1 MHEREQTLGR
11 PLLSQE
17 GQGQGRP
24 LLSQEGQGQGLPSQ
38 EGQGQE
44 VRLRVEVTER
54 SSDTL
59 MEVNSLI

>member
-1 MHEREQTLGR
+1 MHEREQTL
-11 PLLSQE
+11 
-17 GQGQGRP
+17 GRP